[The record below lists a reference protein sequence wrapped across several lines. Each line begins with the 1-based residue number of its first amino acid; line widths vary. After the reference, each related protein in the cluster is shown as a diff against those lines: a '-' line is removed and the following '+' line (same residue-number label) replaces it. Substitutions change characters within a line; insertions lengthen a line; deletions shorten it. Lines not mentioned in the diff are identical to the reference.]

1 LSFFRKIRKGAY
13 RNKNNIPKTDSDAI
27 FSLSSATITLETKL
41 GLKSNGRCGLTVKST
56 SGMYFDEMMNE
67 IQRFLGISKPDFE
80 LEYRT
85 VIDSYGY
92 LWILL
97 TGKSMED
104 LLAAITAVGDTI
116 QEKGFSS
123 QILASV
129 FEFGLQHKPA
139 IIENN
144 TKNENNNENSAW
156 YLIYNYKSNKFY
168 PFVPLFGK
176 KTRDTESEMRFMAT
190 LQEEIPFEK
199 DMSMWYPIWDLPF

>member
-1 LSFFRKIRKGAY
+1 LSFFRKIRKGVY
-13 RNKNNIPKTDSDAI
+13 RNKNNEPKTDSDAI
-27 FSLSSATITLETKL
+27 FYLSSATITLETKL
-41 GLKSNGRCGLTVKST
+41 GLKSTGRCGLTIKST
-56 SGMYFDEMMNE
+56 SGMYFDEMREE
-67 IQRFLGISKPDFE
+67 IQRFLGISKPDFD

-97 TGKSMED
+97 TGTSIED

-116 QEKGFSS
+116 DEKGFSS

-129 FEFGLQHKPA
+129 FEFGQQQRHKPD
-139 IIENN
+139 IIENS
-144 TKNENNNENSAW
+144 NNNNNTGL

-168 PFVPLFGK
+168 PFVPLFAN
-176 KTRDTESEMRFMAT
+176 KTRDTESELRLMAT

-199 DMSMWYPIWDLPF
+199 DISLWYPIWDLPF

>member
-1 LSFFRKIRKGAY
+1 MSFFRKIRKGVY
-13 RNKNNIPKTDSDAI
+13 RNKNNEPKTDSDAI

-41 GLKSNGRCGLTVKST
+41 GLKSTGRCGLTIKST
-56 SGMYFDEMMNE
+56 SGMYFDEMREE
-67 IQRFLGISKPDFE
+67 IQRFLGISKPDFD

-97 TGKSMED
+97 TGISMED

-116 QEKGFSS
+116 DEKGFSS

-129 FEFGLQHKPA
+129 FEFALQQPPA
-139 IIENN
+139 IIENSS
-144 TKNENNNENSAW
+144 NNNKNTLW

-168 PFVPLFGK
+168 PFVPLFGN
-176 KTRDTESEMRFMAT
+176 KTRDTESEMRLMAT

-199 DMSMWYPIWDLPF
+199 DMSLWYPIWDLPF

>member
-1 LSFFRKIRKGAY
+1 MSFFRKIRKSVY
-13 RNKNNIPKTDSDAI
+13 NSKNKESKIDSEAI
-27 FSLSSATITLETKL
+27 FSLSSATITLETKQ
-41 GLKSNGRCGLTVKST
+41 GLKPTGRCALTVKST
-56 SGMYFDEMMNE
+56 SGLYFNEMKDE
-67 IQRFLGISKPDFE
+67 ILRFLAISKPDLQFD
-80 LEYRT
+80 YRT
-85 VIDSYGY
+85 VVDSYGY
-92 LWILL
+92 LWLILAGR
-97 TGKSMED
+97 TIED
-104 LLAAITAVGDTI
+104 ALAAITAVVDTI

-176 KTRDTESEMRFMAT
+176 KTRDTESEMRVMAT

>member
-1 LSFFRKIRKGAY
+1 MSFFRKIRKGVY
-13 RNKNNIPKTDSDAI
+13 RNKINKPKTDSDAI
-27 FSLSSATITLETKL
+27 FYLSSATITLETKL
-41 GLKSNGRCGLTVKST
+41 GLKSTGRCGLTIKST
-56 SGMYFDEMMNE
+56 SGMYFDEMREE
-67 IQRFLGISKPDFE
+67 IQRFLGISKPDFD

-97 TGKSMED
+97 TGISMED

-116 QEKGFSS
+116 DEKGFSS

-129 FEFGLQHKPA
+129 FEFGQQQRHKPD
-139 IIENN
+139 IIENS
-144 TKNENNNENSAW
+144 NNNNKSTGL

-168 PFVPLFGK
+168 PFVPLFAN
-176 KTRDTESEMRFMAT
+176 KTRDTESELRLMAT

-199 DMSMWYPIWDLPF
+199 DISLWYPIWDLPF

>member
-1 LSFFRKIRKGAY
+1 LSFFRKIRKGVHY
-13 RNKNNIPKTDSDAI
+13 RNKNSKPITDSDAI
-27 FSLSSATITLETKL
+27 FYLSSATITLETKL
-41 GLKSNGRCGLTVKST
+41 GLKSTGRCGLTVKST
-56 SGMYFDEMMNE
+56 SGTYFDEMRNE
-67 IQRFLGISKPDFE
+67 IQSFLGISKPDFD

-97 TGKSMED
+97 TGTSMED

-116 QEKGFSS
+116 DEKGFSS

-129 FEFGLQHKPA
+129 FEFGQQHKPA
-139 IIENN
+139 ITENIS
-144 TKNENNNENSAW
+144 NNNSTS

-168 PFVPLFGK
+168 PFVPLFCN
-176 KTRDTESEMRFMAT
+176 KTRDTESEMRLMAT

-199 DMSMWYPIWDLPF
+199 DMSLWYPIWDLPF

>member
-1 LSFFRKIRKGAY
+1 LSFFRKIRKGVY
-13 RNKNNIPKTDSDAI
+13 RNKINKPKTDSDAI
-27 FSLSSATITLETKL
+27 FYLSSATITLETKL
-41 GLKSNGRCGLTVKST
+41 GLKSTGRCGLTVKST
-56 SGMYFDEMMNE
+56 SGMHFDEMRKE
-67 IQRFLGISKPDFE
+67 IQRFLGISKPDFD

-97 TGKSMED
+97 TGISMED

-116 QEKGFSS
+116 DEKGFSS

-129 FEFGLQHKPA
+129 FEFGLQQPPA
-139 IIENN
+139 I
-144 TKNENNNENSAW
+144 NENSNNNNKNASW

-168 PFVPLFGK
+168 PFVPLFCN
-176 KTRDTESEMRFMAT
+176 KTRDTESEMRLMAT

-199 DMSMWYPIWDLPF
+199 DMSLWYPIWDLPF